1 MNRRQRRQLAH
12 QVVKRGDA
20 SGHETRV
27 ARSMFAKNMREHEE
41 QQQEKT
47 TEDRA
52 QELGLEVR
60 KTKLWTP

>member
-1 MNRRQRRQLAH
+1 
-12 QVVKRGDA
+12 
-20 SGHETRV
+20 
-27 ARSMFAKNMREHEE
+27 MFAKNIREHEE
-41 QQQEKT
+41 QQQEKATEEDKT